1 MTATYVR
8 SEIPVGIYCRISD
21 DPEARQV
28 GVDRQAQACRRLASQ
43 RGWATVELYIDNDI
57 SAFTGVSRPA
67 YRRMLDDVRLGRLAA
82 IVTWD
87 ADRLHRSTRELED
100 FIDLI
105 EATSTTVVTVTAG
118 TSDFATASG
127 RMQARIKGT
136 VARYESEHKTER
148 VTAAHASL
156 AEAGRWKGG
165 PRPYGYDVGRDNIGR
180 PLNDGRLIVIDYEAT
195 VIREAAAAILAG
207 GTVYGVCRDSMPETS
222 PPHKARVGVHKPCDA
237 SSPTP
242 LWSADASIAG
252 RSLARP
258 CGRPSSTT
266 RTGKRYVSGLAPT
279 PTGPRRQPNFVG
291 VICSPAASRSAAS
304 VAPAC
309 TPTAAPPASA
319 PTTARADRTRTAA
332 AE

>member
-1 MTATYVR
+1 MTATSVC
-8 SEIPVGIYCRISD
+8 SETPVGIYCRISD

-43 RGWATVELYIDNDI
+43 HGWASVEMYIDNDI
-57 SAFTGVSRPA
+57 SAFTCVSRPA

-165 PRPYGYDVGRDNIGR
+165 PRPYGYDVGRDNVGR
-180 PLNDGRLIVIDYEAT
+180 SLNDGRLLVIEHEAA

-207 GTVYGVCRDSMPETS
+207 GSVYGVCRDLN
-222 PPHKARVGVHKPCDA
+222 ARGV
-237 SSPTP
+237 
-242 LWSADASIAG
+242 
-252 RSLARP
+252 
-258 CGRPSSTT
+258 
-266 RTGKRYVSGLAPT
+266 
-279 PTGPRRQPNFVG
+279 
-291 VICSPAASRSAAS
+291 
-304 VAPAC
+304 
-309 TPTAAPPASA
+309 PTAQGARWRTQTMRRILTHATVVGRREYRGEIVGEALWPAILNDEDWQALRQRLGTNPNRSQ
-319 PTTARADRTRTAA
+319 TAFRRRYLLTGGIAVCGICPEFESWGGFRGSVRADFAVSSRLAA
-332 AE
+332 F